1 MRRLSILFL
10 ALALTL
16 SATAQTLHQQPVTPA
31 PPPAGRHAAG
41 EGVPSRATVE
51 SFLQHMFGF
60 NPALKWQII
69 SIAPS
74 EELPGFGEVL
84 VGLGQSAAKLYITPD
99 GKHAI
104 QGEVMP
110 FGADPFAEARAQLA
124 KASGPSRGPADA
136 PVTIVEF
143 SDLECPHCAKAQP
156 VLEKLLADEPNT
168 RVIYESF
175 PLPQHK
181 WAARAA
187 AFALCIDREDKTGF
201 WKFVDSVY
209 QNQLTID
216 DTNFEAKLTE
226 LATAAGASGPQAAA
240 CASTPAI
247 QERIEKSIALGRE
260 VGISGTP
267 TFFINGRKVMDIVDT
282 PYEQVKAVVEYAA
295 KQGTGGGK

>member
-1 MRRLSILFL
+1 MLRQIALFL
-10 ALALTL
+10 ALALPL
-16 SATAQTLHQQPVTPA
+16 SAAAQTLPHQPITRAERPA
-31 PPPAGRHAAG
+31 AQHAPSPA
-41 EGVPSRATVE
+41 VPSRATVDA
-51 SFLQHMFGF
+51 FLQHMFGF
-60 NPALKWQII
+60 NPSLKWQIL

-74 EELPGFGEVL
+74 EELPGFGEVI

-104 QGEVMP
+104 QGEIMP
-110 FGADPFAEARAQLA
+110 FGADPFAEAHARLA
-124 KASGPSRGPADA
+124 HAAGPARGPAGA

-156 VLEKLLADEPNT
+156 VLEKLLGDAPNA
-168 RVIYESF
+168 RVIYEPF

-187 AFALCIDREDKTGF
+187 AFALCIDREDKAGF
-201 WKFVDSVY
+201 WKFIDSVY
-209 QNQLTID
+209 QSQLTID

-226 LATAAGASGPQAAA
+226 LAAAAGANGPQAAA
-240 CASTPAI
+240 CAGTPAI
-247 QERIEKSIALGRE
+247 QQQIDRAVALGRE
-260 VGISGTP
+260 VGVNGTP

-282 PYEQVKAVVEYAA
+282 PYEQIKALVDYAA